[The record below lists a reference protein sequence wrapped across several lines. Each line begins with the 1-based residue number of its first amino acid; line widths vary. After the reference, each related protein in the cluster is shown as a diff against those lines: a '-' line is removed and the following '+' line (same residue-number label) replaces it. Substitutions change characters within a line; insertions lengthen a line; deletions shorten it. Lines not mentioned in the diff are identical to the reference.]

1 MRDIGLFFF
10 YSFSRACLS
19 VSFPRSLRAPRG
31 GRGFLQR
38 RARVALLFPRQFLCE
53 ITKRGG
59 GRRGAIRAPEQP
71 GKGGPTRRGGTRA
84 GPSHPD
90 GISPPENTLHSGA
103 FRFTPPHT
111 TIFPGTPVRCFLTV
125 VRRCVCIQQA
135 GGGLWAAVPSRSGS
149 WSSGVRAWAPLY
161 SARSQQRMSACGFL
175 WCPPLPLPLPLELPV
190 LRALLRAPPSL
201 HSFLVSSPYPFF
213 FPGLLNK
220 WCSSRTLLAG
230 RYPFLHAFWSPPA
243 PPPLPS
249 FPLRHAHF
257 AQSIYKR
264 LGLS

>member
-1 MRDIGLFFF
+1 MHCIVVRKPLCGRVCRYCPGPSVGVSPPASLFLRGLYERHRPFFF

-71 GKGGPTRRGGTRA
+71 GKGGPTRRGGTRT

-90 GISPPENTLHSGA
+90 GISHPENTLHSGA

-125 VRRCVCIQQA
+125 VRRCVCIQPA

-213 FPGLLNK
+213 SLV
-220 WCSSRTLLAG
+220 C
-230 RYPFLHAFWSPPA
+230 
-243 PPPLPS
+243 
-249 FPLRHAHF
+249 
-257 AQSIYKR
+257 
-264 LGLS
+264 

>member
-1 MRDIGLFFF
+1 MHCIVVRKPLCGRVCRYCPGPSVGVSPPASLFLRGLYERHRPFFFLLFFP
-10 YSFSRACLS
+10 CLS
-19 VSFPRSLRAPRG
+19 VRFLPAVPASTAWRPRVSPTTGACSA
-31 GRGFLQR
+31 F
-38 RARVALLFPRQFLCE
+38 VPRQFLCK

-125 VRRCVCIQQA
+125 VRRCVCIQPA

-213 FPGLLNK
+213 SLV
-220 WCSSRTLLAG
+220 C
-230 RYPFLHAFWSPPA
+230 
-243 PPPLPS
+243 
-249 FPLRHAHF
+249 
-257 AQSIYKR
+257 
-264 LGLS
+264 